1 MPGETEKAVHGAE
14 AVEAQMR
21 KMAAR
26 AQHVD
31 MSQQMAGEK
40 PAPLRPTGW
49 GTPNSSTFGSYD
61 GREDAGA
68 RAGVEDHS

>member
-31 MSQQMAGEK
+31 MLQQMAGEK
-40 PAPLRPTGW
+40 PAPL
-49 GTPNSSTFGSYD
+49 TPHRMGNSELFD
-61 GREDAGA
+61 
-68 RAGVEDHS
+68 VPKL